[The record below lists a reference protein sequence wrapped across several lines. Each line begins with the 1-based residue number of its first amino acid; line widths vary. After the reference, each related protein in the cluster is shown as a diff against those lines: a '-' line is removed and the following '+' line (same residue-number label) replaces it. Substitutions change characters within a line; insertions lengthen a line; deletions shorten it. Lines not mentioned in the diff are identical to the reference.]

1 MKLRYR
7 IYLIT
12 LCALTGFALLYLG
25 WAWQLKRRLVNLTAG
40 CDRVVIEMAA
50 VDHETRERSNR
61 ILEVKAQDKVSAL
74 AAAIDMW
81 PTPLIRC
88 RCRGDQRLTF
98 YNGPSQVTT
107 LAFAHGTQVKWP
119 GVIGG
124 EYRLTAAS
132 RAAIQQWFRSQGYE
146 TPQDTVWGGALI
158 INAPTPP

>member
-12 LCALTGFALLYLG
+12 LCALTGFALFYLG

-50 VDHETRERSNR
+50 VDHETHEPSNR
-61 ILEVKAQDKVSAL
+61 ILEIEGRDKVSAL

-98 YNGPSQVTT
+98 YGGQSEVTT
-107 LAFAHGTQVKWP
+107 LAFAHGTQLKWP
-119 GVIGG
+119 GVIQG
-124 EYRLTAAS
+124 EYRLTGAS
-132 RAAIQQWFRSQGYE
+132 REAIEQWFRGQGYE
-146 TPQDTVWGGALI
+146 TMSDAISGRVMT
-158 INAPTPP
+158 INAP